1 MGTDIN
7 FNKSLGRTYG
17 TYIGLPAFDPAA
29 QAYFTA
35 TGITGVT
42 QQTAINN
49 LIKGLKSDGIWSKM
63 KAVYPF
69 VTDNRNRLSYTED
82 FTNNFWTK
90 NAISITANTTTAP
103 DGTTTADT
111 LSDGLTNNAHYI
123 NTPVS
128 LGINGNNTLS
138 IYAKANTL
146 NFLWIYFYNG
156 VEPAGP
162 AAWFNLSNGTIGT
175 VYSGITANIE
185 NAGNG
190 WYRCSITRNFNFTA
204 SFSNCGFGVSN
215 ADNVVSYLG
224 TNKSLFVWGPQLD
237 AGLTPTTYQPIAT
250 TQQAFIASQFK
261 FNLKDPRDLDAAF
274 RLVFNGGWTHSSN
287 GALPNGTNGYADTK
301 LIPNTNLTLNSC
313 SFSVYS
319 RNNFT
324 PAANQSYG
332 VYSSGT
338 ALPLIGGTFFV
349 DKSVSG
355 LTYSYLP
362 PDVLLSSTGQNL
374 AAMFLTTRTSAS
386 NAKLFRNTTQLAA
399 VTTQGQTSQPITSF
413 LFGAFRN
420 QGGVQD
426 YNSFQY
432 AFAHIADGLTDTEA
446 SNLYTRVQTF
456 NQALGRQV
464 GVPIVSDADAQAF
477 LNSAEIT
484 DLTQAN
490 AINTLVTDLKAQGLW
505 TKMKAIYP
513 FVGGTA
519 STHKWNLKDPRDLD
533 AAYRLVF
540 NGGWTHSSNGATPNG
555 TNGYA
560 DTKLVPNSAL
570 TLNNAHLSFYSRTN
584 NTTGID
590 DLSTVIVGDT
600 QNMRVLINSAGSFIT
615 EINSV
620 NQRVTIANANSLGF
634 YQVSRTSATSLNIYK
649 NAITFGNNTNTNTGT
664 QPITSMY
671 LGAANRLGSAIN
683 YSNREC
689 AFASLGDG
697 LTNTEAAA
705 LYTAVQTYQTT
716 LNRQV

>member
-1 MGTDIN
+1 MGNTINTD
-7 FNKSLGRTYG
+7 KYVG
-17 TYIGLPAFDPAA
+17 IGFRGIIPSAADPAA
-29 QAYFTA
+29 QAYFAA
-35 TGITGVT
+35 TGITGAT
-42 QQTAINN
+42 QQAAIDN
-49 LIKGLKSDGIWSKM
+49 LVKGLKADGLWSKM

-287 GALPNGTNGYADTK
+287 GA
-301 LIPNTNLTLNSC
+301 
-313 SFSVYS
+313 
-319 RNNFT
+319 
-324 PAANQSYG
+324 
-332 VYSSGT
+332 
-338 ALPLIGGTFFV
+338 
-349 DKSVSG
+349 
-355 LTYSYLP
+355 
-362 PDVLLSSTGQNL
+362 
-374 AAMFLTTRTSAS
+374 
-386 NAKLFRNTTQLAA
+386 
-399 VTTQGQTSQPITSF
+399 
-413 LFGAFRN
+413 
-420 QGGVQD
+420 
-426 YNSFQY
+426 
-432 AFAHIADGLTDTEA
+432 
-446 SNLYTRVQTF
+446 
-456 NQALGRQV
+456 
-464 GVPIVSDADAQAF
+464 
-477 LNSAEIT
+477 
-484 DLTQAN
+484 
-490 AINTLVTDLKAQGLW
+490 
-505 TKMKAIYP
+505 
-513 FVGGTA
+513 
-519 STHKWNLKDPRDLD
+519 
-533 AAYRLVF
+533 
-540 NGGWTHSSNGATPNG
+540 TPNG

-560 DTKLVPNSAL
+560 DTKLVPSTNGFTTS
-570 TLNNAHLSFYSRTN
+570 NGHISFYSRSTSVNGLYPCDMGVDQTGTGLNVSQKMSSLDSLSYHGRAYAQLITGVDTN
-584 NTTGID
+584 NI
-590 DLSTVIVGDT
+590 
-600 QNMRVLINSAGSFIT
+600 AGLHTIT
-615 EINSV
+615 
-620 NQRVTIANANSLGF
+620 
-634 YQVSRTSATSLNIYK
+634 RTSTTSLKYNRNGSLIQT
-649 NAITFGNNTNTNTGT
+649 NSTLETGVIPTAAIFIGALSNN
-664 QPITSMY
+664 
-671 LGAANRLGSAIN
+671 GSPN
-683 YSNREC
+683 LYSTRQA
-689 AFASLGDG
+689 AFASIGDG
-697 LTNTEAAA
+697 LTDTEAAN
-705 LYTAVQTYQTT
+705 LYTRVQAYQTA
-716 LNRQV
+716 LSRQV

>member
-29 QAYFTA
+29 QAYFAA

-49 LIKGLKSDGIWSKM
+49 LVKGLKTDGIWSKM

-69 VTDNRNRLSYTED
+69 VTDNINLASYTED
-82 FTNNFWTK
+82 FSNAFWAKNNATITS
-90 NAISITANTTTAP
+90 NSIIAP
-103 DGTTTADT
+103 NGTTTADSLVDDT
-111 LSDGLTNNAHYI
+111 TNGVHSIARQFTLTNATY
-123 NTPVS
+123 
-128 LGINGNNTLS
+128 TLS
-138 IYAKANTL
+138 IYCKKGNRDWA
-146 NFLWIYFYNG
+146 WIALYDGTNSRFGY
-156 VEPAGP
+156 
-162 AAWFNLSNGTIGT
+162 FNLATGTIGT
-175 VYSGITANIE
+175 VDSGATATITDS
-185 NAGNG
+185 GNG
-190 WYRCSITRNFNFTA
+190 WYRCTLSMPMTTSVDNYVNFGSTTA
-204 SFSNCGFGVSN
+204 N
-215 ADNVVSYLG
+215 NVPTYIGNNTVANYY
-224 TNKSLFVWGPQLD
+224 WGAQLEIGST
-237 AGLTPTTYQPIAT
+237 ATTYQPIAT

-261 FNLKDPRDLDAAF
+261 FNLVNPVDSDAAF

-324 PAANQSYG
+324 LAANQSYG

-446 SNLYTRVQTF
+446 SNLYTRVQ
-456 NQALGRQV
+456 A
-464 GVPIVSDADAQAF
+464 
-477 LNSAEIT
+477 
-484 DLTQAN
+484 
-490 AINTLVTDLKAQGLW
+490 
-505 TKMKAIYP
+505 
-513 FVGGTA
+513 
-519 STHKWNLKDPRDLD
+519 
-533 AAYRLVF
+533 
-540 NGGWTHSSNGATPNG
+540 
-555 TNGYA
+555 
-560 DTKLVPNSAL
+560 
-570 TLNNAHLSFYSRTN
+570 
-584 NTTGID
+584 
-590 DLSTVIVGDT
+590 
-600 QNMRVLINSAGSFIT
+600 
-615 EINSV
+615 
-620 NQRVTIANANSLGF
+620 
-634 YQVSRTSATSLNIYK
+634 
-649 NAITFGNNTNTNTGT
+649 
-664 QPITSMY
+664 
-671 LGAANRLGSAIN
+671 
-683 YSNREC
+683 
-689 AFASLGDG
+689 
-697 LTNTEAAA
+697 
-705 LYTAVQTYQTT
+705 YQTA
-716 LNRQV
+716 LSRNV